1 MYVYVLRVEHIK
13 IDYQCAIKY
22 SVSGHNIAM
31 PALVILRVMIK
42 RKILFIND
50 LEENFFLQ

>member
-1 MYVYVLRVEHIK
+1 MHVLRVEHIK

-22 SVSGHNIAM
+22 SVSGHNIAK